1 MAKGNMQLLLQTIN
15 LIIGFMVWVIISSLI
30 SFIQTDI
37 KLTPGQLSIVTAV
50 PVILG
55 SILRVPIGYWTNKFG
70 ARWMFTI
77 GLLFLILPI
86 FYISIANSFA
96 DLIIGGLA
104 LGVGGAVFS
113 IGVTSVPKYYP
124 KERHGFVNGIYGAGN
139 IGTAFTSF
147 SAPILANS
155 IGWRR
160 TVQLYIILVAVFAIL
175 TFMFGDRKEPKV
187 NSSLTEQIK
196 GVYKSYKLWFLCLFY
211 FITFGSFVAFTVY
224 LPSFLVNHFHLTKV
238 DAGFRT
244 AGFIAVA
251 TVFRPIG
258 GWLADKF
265 NSYIILIIVFNCITF
280 AGFLL
285 SFTPSLPIYTVGCIL
300 VAISAGVGNGTVFKL
315 VPLYFSKQAGIVNG
329 IVAAMGGL
337 GGFFPPIVLTILFNW
352 TGHYAIGF
360 MALSE
365 FSLAAGLIVTGL
377 YFHDKMTVSDRV
389 IEHTM
394 EGIMITDLNG
404 VIQRVNPAFT
414 AVTGFAEDEVVG
426 KTPGVLRSGKHDKAF
441 YDNMWDEIN
450 KSGHWQGEIWNK
462 KKNGQVY
469 LELLTISSI
478 KDENGTPLNYVGMF
492 NELK

>member
-1 MAKGNMQLLLQTIN
+1 MTKANSQLLLQTIN

-37 KLTPGQLSIVTAV
+37 PLTAGQLSMVTAV

-55 SILRVPIGYWTNKFG
+55 SILRVPIGYWTNKYG

-113 IGVTSVPKYYP
+113 VGVTSVPKYYP

-139 IGTAFTSF
+139 IGTALTSF
-147 SAPILANS
+147 SAPILASS

-160 TVQLYIILVAVFAIL
+160 TVQLYIILVAVFAVL
-175 TFMFGDRKEPKV
+175 TFLFGDRNEPKV
-187 NSSLTEQIK
+187 NAPLMEQIK
-196 GVYKSYKLWFLCLFY
+196 GVYKSSKLWFLCLFY

-224 LPSFLVNHFHLTKV
+224 LPSFLVNHFELSKV

-265 NSYIILIIVFNCITF
+265 NSYIILIIVFNLITF

-285 SFTPSLPIYTVGCIL
+285 AFTPSLPIYTVGCIL
-300 VAISAGVGNGTVFKL
+300 VALCAGVGNGTVFKL

-337 GGFFPPIVLTILFNW
+337 GGFFPPIVLTTLFDW

-365 FSLAAGLIVTGL
+365 FALAAGLIVTGL
-377 YFHDKMTVSDRV
+377 YFHDKLTVSDRV
-389 IEHTM
+389 IENTI

-414 AVTGFAEDEVVG
+414 TVTGYTEEEVVG
-426 KTPGVLRSGKHDKAF
+426 KSPGVLRSGKHNKAF
-441 YDNMWDEIN
+441 YDEMWDEIK

-462 KKNGQVY
+462 KKNGNTY
-469 LELLTISSI
+469 LELLTISTI